1 MELGIGTGQPPVQV
15 HSGDC
20 RMAGQRRRAV
30 GREEAR
36 RLLATGR
43 GRTAT
48 VSPTPGCTS
57 STYRPRRRPGS
68 AATPRNTRRCIPIP
82 GSETEKPYFGWLTTD
97 LSVYST
103 TTLNLKTHVPTRP
116 VGERPRVE
124 LEPTDHPLAVEQH
137 TGITRA
143 IDRDYQPVCD
153 FFEFILRSVFN
164 FARPQASWGQS
175 GSAERLTC
183 P

>member
-1 MELGIGTGQPPVQV
+1 MELGVGTGQPPVQV

-20 RMAGQRRRAV
+20 RMAGKRRRAV

-68 AATPRNTRRCIPIP
+68 AATPRNTRRCTPIP
-82 GSETEKPYFGWLTTD
+82 GSETEKPSFGWLTTD
-97 LSVYST
+97 LSVYSSA
-103 TTLNLKTHVPTRP
+103 TLNLKTHVHTPPGRLAPPRRVRAHRP
-116 VGERPRVE
+116 SPRRR
-124 LEPTDHPLAVEQH
+124 TAHRDHPGNPS
-137 TGITRA
+137 T
-143 IDRDYQPVCD
+143 
-153 FFEFILRSVFN
+153 
-164 FARPQASWGQS
+164 
-175 GSAERLTC
+175 
-183 P
+183 